1 MRTTLTLL
9 LTKIIRWMLKRLGR
23 GGSLPGSIALKLDP
37 QFLKHFTYPNKVI
50 MVTGTNGKTTTSN
63 MIYETL
69 AKSGLKVIGNR
80 RGDNLKAGITTL
92 VAANAGLNKRVKAD
106 AMVIEV
112 DELNVPKVI
121 SDVKV
126 DVFVINNF
134 FRDQLDRAGEMETIL
149 RKLEAVLP
157 DFTGILVLNGDDP
170 NVMRLALTAKQA
182 SIYTVG
188 VARNA
193 MSSNTSDE
201 ASEGKYCP
209 VCDCALHY
217 HFYQYSHIGK
227 FYCPNHDFGDVTLQL
242 EAAAVDFEKS
252 RFEVAG
258 VRYKAPQNALFSIYN
273 CMAVLGC
280 LDVLQIDRQYAAQ
293 VFETFALNDGRM
305 EMFSLDGKN
314 CLLNLVKNPTGANE
328 TMKYIQRDQE
338 AKALVIVLND
348 NDQDGTDISWIW
360 DAQFERLM
368 SADVRTII
376 CSGLRAYDL
385 ALRFQYGGFE
395 GRLLVKPDMQE
406 AVQELKKQ
414 PEHLYVIATYTA
426 LQPMRAVLRR
436 NT

>member
-1 MRTTLTLL
+1 MRTTLTLI
-9 LTKIIRWMLKRLGR
+9 LTKMIRGLLKLIGR

-37 QFLKHFTYPNKVI
+37 QFLKHFTYPKMVI

-63 MIYETL
+63 MIYEAL
-69 AKSGLKVIGNR
+69 AKSGLQVIGNR

-92 VAANAGLNKRVKAD
+92 VAAHAGLNKRMKAD

-121 SDVKV
+121 AEVKI

-157 DFTGILVLNGDDP
+157 AYSGNLVLNGDDP
-170 NVMRLALTAKQA
+170 NVMRLALAAKQA
-182 SIYTVG
+182 AVYTIG
-188 VARNA
+188 VSRNA
-193 MSSNTSDE
+193 MSSDTSDE

-209 VCDCALHY
+209 VCDCALQY

-227 FYCPNHDFGDVTLQL
+227 FFCPNHDFGDVTLNL
-242 EAAAVDFEKS
+242 EAASIDFEKEC
-252 RFEVAG
+252 FEVDG
-258 VRYKAPQNALFSIYN
+258 VTYKAPQNALFSIYN
-273 CMAVLGC
+273 GMAVLGC
-280 LDVLQIDRQYAAQ
+280 MDVLHIDRTYAAQ
-293 VFETFALNDGRM
+293 VFDTFALNDGRM
-305 EMFSLDGKN
+305 EMFSLQGRD

-328 TMKYIQRDQE
+328 TMKFIQRDQE
-338 AKALVIVLND
+338 AKSLVIVLND

-368 SADVRTII
+368 SEDVKTII

-395 GRLLVKPDMQE
+395 GTLIVKPMLQE
-406 AVQELKKQ
+406 AVEELKKQ
-414 PEHLYVIATYTA
+414 SEHLYVIATYTA

-436 NT
+436 NA